1 MLPGSLPITFSDPS
15 PSPSHHDGAHTVL
28 VAAGE
33 KLLVGDDLGPE
44 YSQDSSKV
52 LGVEGGQF
60 VEVAFS
66 RYLALLSRTVGWK
79 VRSPGAVLA
88 WLGCCIGMTSI
99 RCLAF

>member
-1 MLPGSLPITFSDPS
+1 MSPFPLWCPVKGCAGYVAWFSSHHMSDPS
-15 PSPSHHDGAHTVL
+15 PSPTHDDGAHAVL

-33 KLLVGDDLGPE
+33 KMLVGDGLGPE

-66 RYLALLSRTVGWK
+66 HPPAFS
-79 VRSPGAVLA
+79 AVQ
-88 WLGCCIGMTSI
+88 
-99 RCLAF
+99 